1 MHPIRVCE
9 VDRRIISK
17 AFLFIIEG
25 DIQEAV
31 SANQLCGGQIAD
43 VEAAVHAVR
52 QLFNSDDTEG
62 ILLVDASNAFNS
74 LNRAN
79 ALANISSQCPPF
91 STVLLSTYIG
101 KVQISSLVKTPCCRK
116 KAPPRGIPWQCPSM
130 PSPPDPSLTA

>member
-1 MHPIRVCE
+1 MRPIGVCE

-17 AFLFIIEG
+17 AILFIVKG
-25 DIQEAV
+25 DIQEAAG
-31 SANQLCGGQIAD
+31 ANQLCGGQIAG

-79 ALANISSQCPPF
+79 ALANVSSQCPPF
-91 STVLLSTYIG
+91 STVLVNLYRE
-101 KVQISSLVKTPCCRK
+101 SSGFVKFR
-116 KAPPRGIPWQCPSM
+116 PPRRAGRANRHLSR
-130 PSPPDPSLTA
+130 SLGASQPVNLRRS